1 MLIENKIK
9 IYDVYILHLRFI
21 IPHTNSVGE
30 KINIAKYLPGLS
42 VIFIINI
49 NINLL
54 YLYCNIIYGEKKD
67 S

>member
-1 MLIENKIK
+1 MLIENIIK
-9 IYDVYILHLRFI
+9 IYDVYMLHPRFI
-21 IPHTNSVGE
+21 IPHTNNVGE

-42 VIFIINI
+42 VIFITNI

-67 S
+67 L